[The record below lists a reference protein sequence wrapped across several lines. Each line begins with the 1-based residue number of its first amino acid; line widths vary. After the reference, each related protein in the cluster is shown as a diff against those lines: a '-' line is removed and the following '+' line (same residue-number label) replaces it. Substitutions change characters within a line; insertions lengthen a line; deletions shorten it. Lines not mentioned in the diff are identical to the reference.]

1 MKNILLR
8 RRLIMSI
15 TVSENPNGGNSKNV
29 KDMLRAGASPDEL
42 LSRLQEE
49 INSAQEELEAEA
61 TLKHNHTEE
70 DIDEL
75 RSILV
80 EDALEYL
87 EALGVLKAI
96 PDFDYDEEKD
106 YDLLYEVLCGAL
118 ENAEPQLQIY
128 AALVAPWLKMAVDFD
143 KTDKDCNCE
152 TCHCEDNNS
161 KESPI
166 KLAMRQVGDMSDA
179 ATRLKDIMHKYD
191 L

>member
-1 MKNILLR
+1 
-8 RRLIMSI
+8 MSI

-61 TLKHNHTEE
+61 ALKHNYTEE

-75 RSILV
+75 RGILV

-87 EALGVLKAI
+87 EALGALKAI

-106 YDLLYEVLCGAL
+106 YNFLYETLYEAF
-118 ENAEPQLQIY
+118 ENAEPQIQLY
-128 AALVAPWLKMAVDFD
+128 AAIMAPWLKMAVGSDN
-143 KTDKDCNCE
+143 TDKNCNCE
-152 TCHCEDNNS
+152 TCHCEDNS
-161 KESPI
+161 KVNATEHFTKQMEGISN
-166 KLAMRQVGDMSDA
+166 A
-179 ATRLKDIMHKYD
+179 ATRLKDIMRKYD

>member
-1 MKNILLR
+1 
-8 RRLIMSI
+8 MSI
-15 TVSENPNGGNSKNV
+15 TVSENSNGGNSKNV

-61 TLKHNHTEE
+61 ALKHNYTEE

-87 EALGVLKAI
+87 EALGALKAI

-106 YDLLYEVLCGAL
+106 YNFLYETLYEAF
-118 ENAEPQLQIY
+118 ENAEPQIQLY
-128 AALVAPWLKMAVDFD
+128 ATIMAPWLKMAVGSDN
-143 KTDKDCNCE
+143 TDKDCNCE
-152 TCHCEDNNS
+152 TCYCEDNNS
-161 KESPI
+161 KVNATEHFT
-166 KLAMRQVGDMSDA
+166 KQMEAMSDA
-179 ATRLKDIMHKYD
+179 ATRLKDIMRKYD